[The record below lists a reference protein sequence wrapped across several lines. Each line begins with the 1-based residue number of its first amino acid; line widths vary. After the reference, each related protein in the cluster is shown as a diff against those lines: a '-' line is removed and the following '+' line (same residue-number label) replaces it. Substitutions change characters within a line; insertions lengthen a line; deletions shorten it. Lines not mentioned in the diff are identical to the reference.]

1 MTIVTVTTSGAHQ
14 PPLLPKMSLETCL
27 VSMLMLHVLLLS
39 PCAKGSLTD
48 PKVCSFR
55 TRYYRRQDFRLV
67 RRLGAGKFSDVFE
80 AVHEDVITHRFRNGP
95 STDFLEREK
104 SLVVIKCLKP
114 VSARKIKRELLVLSC
129 VSHLPNMARLIGVC
143 WGDDTKNCSEL
154 ESRNINNSSYFP
166 AIILQHAG
174 PNSQWLC
181 HGVTGFL
188 SEDEIKYFLFHLLQ
202 AVGSLHSNG
211 IMHRD
216 VKPRNVLITREDF
229 DLPSGTGLT
238 WKACKGQSKRSIML
252 IDFGLADFYLPG
264 QRYNVRVASRHY
276 KAPELL
282 INHEYYDYSLDIWSV
297 GCILAGLLLRREPL
311 FRG

>member
-1 MTIVTVTTSGAHQ
+1 
-14 PPLLPKMSLETCL
+14 
-27 VSMLMLHVLLLS
+27 
-39 PCAKGSLTD
+39 
-48 PKVCSFR
+48 
-55 TRYYRRQDFRLV
+55 
-67 RRLGAGKFSDVFE
+67 
-80 AVHEDVITHRFRNGP
+80 
-95 STDFLEREK
+95 
-104 SLVVIKCLKP
+104 
-114 VSARKIKRELLVLSC
+114 VLSC

-143 WGDDTKNCSEL
+143 WEVDKKNCNEI

-174 PNSQWLC
+174 SNSQWLC

-202 AVGSLHSNG
+202 ALSSLHSNG

-229 DLPSGTGLT
+229 DLPSDTGET
-238 WKACKGQSKRSIML
+238 WRAHKGQSKRSIML

-282 INHEYYDYSLDIWSV
+282 INYEYYDYSLDIWSV
-297 GCILAGLLLRREPL
+297 GCILAGLLLRREPF